1 MPPLLALTLSLGFSG
16 VLLFREAYQQ
26 KDVSRA
32 VWIPCIWLFILG
44 SRPISVWLSFSG
56 PGGVDAMMEGSP
68 VDRIVYLI
76 LMIAGLA
83 VVVYRRLHWREIF
96 TSNLLLTCFI
106 VYCAI
111 SVAWSDFPFI
121 AFKRWFKSLGDPLMA
136 LIILSEASP
145 GAAIATVLR
154 RCAYVL
160 IPLSIVFIKYF
171 PYLGRGYDPWSGI
184 AYYTGVTTNKNML
197 GYLLLVF
204 GLLFLC
210 TLFTRVVATG
220 SEKADRRTD
229 IAIGLLF
236 LGMVAWLIRLANSQT
251 AVIALLVS
259 GGVVMALGS
268 SIVRKYFGAVA
279 LSSIVV
285 LLTLQFTFDIWTLA
299 LESAGRNATLTGRTE
314 IWATVLKLAQNP
326 LVGTGFQSF
335 WLGDRL
341 ERMWATFPVFRPNQ
355 AHNGYLEIYLNLGLI
370 GLLLF
375 VGVLISFYRA
385 MREKL
390 DRAIAAVPVN
400 PTELALAKF
409 GIGYLAAYLLYN
421 VTEAIFQPLNFL
433 FIVFLVLG
441 MRYSMGEQ
449 AVTAPALGR
458 QPAPVP
464 SRSPMRGV
472 GTVHVR
478 QWHPANRSS
487 EDRPAPWA
495 ARGQPAAGARGSE
508 GLRSVDAPAAVQ
520 KGWAPRR
527 SGLWSP
533 PPQKTQKR
541 G

>member
-1 MPPLLALTLSLGFSG
+1 M
-16 VLLFREAYQQ
+16 LLFREAYQQ

-136 LIILSEASP
+136 LIILSEANP

-171 PYLGRGYDPWSGI
+171 PYLGRGYNPWSGI

-229 IAIGLLF
+229 VAIGLLF

-259 GGVVMALGS
+259 SGVVMALGS
-268 SIVRKYFGAVA
+268 SIVRRYFGAVA
-279 LSSIVV
+279 IVV
-285 LLTLQFTFDIWTLA
+285 DRGPSQAAIYIRYLDPCPRERGPQRDAHRSNRNLGDGLQVGSEPSGRHWLPELLARRPARERCGQRSLC
-299 LESAGRNATLTGRTE
+299 SGRT
-314 IWATVLKLAQNP
+314 
-326 LVGTGFQSF
+326 
-335 WLGDRL
+335 RL
-341 ERMWATFPVFRPNQ
+341 TT
-355 AHNGYLEIYLNLGLI
+355 
-370 GLLLF
+370 
-375 VGVLISFYRA
+375 
-385 MREKL
+385 
-390 DRAIAAVPVN
+390 AI
-400 PTELALAKF
+400 
-409 GIGYLAAYLLYN
+409 
-421 VTEAIFQPLNFL
+421 
-433 FIVFLVLG
+433 
-441 MRYSMGEQ
+441 
-449 AVTAPALGR
+449 
-458 QPAPVP
+458 
-464 SRSPMRGV
+464 SRS
-472 GTVHVR
+472 T
-478 QWHPANRSS
+478 SIS
-487 EDRPAPWA
+487 D
-495 ARGQPAAGARGSE
+495 
-508 GLRSVDAPAAVQ
+508 
-520 KGWAPRR
+520 
-527 SGLWSP
+527 
-533 PPQKTQKR
+533 
-541 G
+541 